1 MTTGSKCYFNIC
13 DDSWWTIDEDGICW
27 GVGETPEEAIDEAEF
42 WGLNCN
48 NIMVVDEG
56 DYV

>member
-1 MTTGSKCYFNIC
+1 MTTWSKCYFNIC

-27 GVGETPEEAIDEAEF
+27 GVGETPESSIDEAEF

-48 NIMVVDEG
+48 NIMVVDKG

>member
-1 MTTGSKCYFNIC
+1 MAAGSKCYFNIC

-27 GVGETPEEAIDEAEF
+27 GVGETLEEAIDEAEF

-48 NIMVVDEG
+48 NIMVVDKG